1 MSARSRVDEYGYI
14 REPRRAREYEE
25 RRYEI
30 RERSRS
36 RDRVPYFLREENRRP
51 EQGPLVLR
59 EREREIVE
67 RPVRGRSPTPVRVHE
82 RVIERT
88 RSVTPPPRPPSRRD
102 GREEVRIRQVVRE
115 SSRGPGPERIR
126 FIDSHSRSPS
136 PVERERIR
144 IVEKERAPN
153 PPPSPRPTTPQVIQ
167 GPIIERQVITHY
179 RDIDHGTWQKFV
191 LDVDSSSAKHL
202 LGIVPAHPPSPLRE
216 RRDTEIEIHTSRGGT
231 EVGIHR
237 ARSRSRVRGRSIERP
252 VIRVDDDAS
261 VRFDRKHLHVDIERR
276 RSLSRTGGR
285 RAHSAAPPIIDHSS
299 SSSDEEYEITS
310 RIGARSRPG
319 EAIGGSTRNWTIIDV
334 PPGTERVRMDGAGG
348 ASAEVT
354 WSKYS
359 GVRRTRWIPD
369 RDEEKDKDSIVSSTT
384 TTTTVSERGRGRV
397 RSRSRDRRVS
407 VSINIDKNDDRREF
421 EVEKVTDRRIV
432 RASSTNPPAKRQPE
446 TWTEITKDLVC
457 REAIEQLGYEY
468 EETDWFYY
476 IVEYLSYV
484 CPLFLRPPPPPSP
497 PTNQTPNTNS
507 PQQDE
512 VCQLVDLSDRIRAE
526 RQQRARELAWE
537 RGEWRPVDDWDL
549 YYYRDHEDRH
559 RGRDR
564 HSRRHHHKYRYASS
578 TVDYDDDGDSRVVER
593 EVVYDSHRSRS
604 RGYRH

>member
-179 RDIDHGTWQKFV
+179 RDIDHG
-191 LDVDSSSAKHL
+191 
-202 LGIVPAHPPSPLRE
+202 IVPAHPPSPLRE
-216 RRDTEIEIHTSRGGT
+216 HRDTEIEIHTSRGGT

-261 VRFDRKHLHVDIERR
+261 VRVDRKHLHVDIERR

-384 TTTTVSERGRGRV
+384 TTTTVSERERGRV

-407 VSINIDKNDDRREF
+407 VSINLDKNDDRREL

-476 IVEYLSYV
+476 IVEYLSY
-484 CPLFLRPPPPPSP
+484 
-497 PTNQTPNTNS
+497 
-507 PQQDE
+507 DE